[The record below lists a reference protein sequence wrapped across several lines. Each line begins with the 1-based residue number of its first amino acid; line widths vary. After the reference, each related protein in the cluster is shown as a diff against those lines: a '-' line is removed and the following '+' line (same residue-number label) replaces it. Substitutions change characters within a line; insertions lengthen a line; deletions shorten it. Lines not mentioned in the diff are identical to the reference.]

1 MSDELIGGMIKGA
14 VMAISLSL
22 IGLLLFYVLNIIK
35 KVLFKAKKT
44 VTPLSK
50 AVYNHSK
57 DIVNDIKPAINEY
70 KEKHSITKTE
80 NEMTQSLNSEI
91 NEDEIYEKIMI
102 EIEQDNKVKSTWA
115 KALSQSDGNK
125 DKAESLYI
133 SMRFEELKY
142 HQSYQKEELNLKDNQ
157 QIKNIGNEKEVE
169 TKKDSSSKTIVSLIS
184 LISFLLFACII
195 IFSLIYFNLN
205 KDASTT
211 TNETLSKESTYSSKV
226 QNNTTSNEKL
236 ISSNKIE
243 KQENTNKNSFQT
255 IFEYKDWKYESF
267 DNFSRITTNGKVGAP
282 GHEFGIIR
290 GKEQCNNN
298 FIWMTFSTM
307 SDISS
312 YIGENI
318 KFKIT
323 IDDTIFYQELPIFN
337 VTRTISS
344 LNIAGFSNFSLNDY
358 SISLLKKGKKL
369 KVEILETNKLYDKFD
384 IKFEEFSLE
393 GFVANYMKLDEKCSS
408 SDNKILFEYVQNND
422 YGARGLDRT
431 YKLTKNGKSC
441 IYNYSVGSYNGV
453 INDSCTGEY
462 KFKVRDDNGNFIQ
475 NNDTHWSPLPY
486 HDAFRLM
493 TGNEMKINQK
503 MISKFNSK
511 NELIYCLEDMS
522 ICKTEKELKTN
533 SDYKK
538 IDTEKKTSSSTESI
552 PQYSNNNSIT
562 NTKAFESALSEQEC
576 YNKGMYPSK
585 RYPDGSAMCSA
596 ERSSYVEYVQPPKK
610 IFESALSEQECYN
623 KGMYPSKRYSDG
635 SVLCTID
642 GSVP

>member
-1 MSDELIGGMIKGA
+1 MSDELIGGMIKGV

-298 FIWMTFSTM
+298 FPVPLQFSE
-307 SDISS
+307 
-312 YIGENI
+312 Y
-318 KFKIT
+318 KA
-323 IDDTIFYQELPIFN
+323 
-337 VTRTISS
+337 
-344 LNIAGFSNFSLNDY
+344 IAK
-358 SISLLKKGKKL
+358 SISNWTWKHYGNRSGKDWIYYVKKTHSVELQSWRGKQNTPEQQAIKGRLGGLANTPEQQAIKGRIGGSKNSKEHLSAIGKLAGSGNTSEQQREKALKSAKVRFEGSNEQLKPWLDLGISRSYYYKQKKL
-369 KVEILETNKLYDKFD
+369 
-384 IKFEEFSLE
+384 
-393 GFVANYMKLDEKCSS
+393 
-408 SDNKILFEYVQNND
+408 
-422 YGARGLDRT
+422 GL
-431 YKLTKNGKSC
+431 
-441 IYNYSVGSYNGV
+441 I
-453 INDSCTGEY
+453 
-462 KFKVRDDNGNFIQ
+462 
-475 NNDTHWSPLPY
+475 
-486 HDAFRLM
+486 
-493 TGNEMKINQK
+493 
-503 MISKFNSK
+503 
-511 NELIYCLEDMS
+511 
-522 ICKTEKELKTN
+522 
-533 SDYKK
+533 
-538 IDTEKKTSSSTESI
+538 
-552 PQYSNNNSIT
+552 
-562 NTKAFESALSEQEC
+562 
-576 YNKGMYPSK
+576 
-585 RYPDGSAMCSA
+585 
-596 ERSSYVEYVQPPKK
+596 
-610 IFESALSEQECYN
+610 
-623 KGMYPSKRYSDG
+623 
-635 SVLCTID
+635 
-642 GSVP
+642 